1 MRVST
6 HIDSSVD
13 EIVSN
18 QVLEHEFNLVCA
30 EIEKLSSQRQKVPE
44 ELEDLKNSY
53 QIKMNMLVAMVQTGA
68 LTMEKYVSQ
77 VEESIEWTKKM
88 ALSFKKA
95 GRIDEARK
103 AMIRVK
109 LMTQEVEET
118 RQADQ

>member
-1 MRVST
+1 MST

-53 QIKMNMLVAMVQTGA
+53 QIKMNLLVAMVQTGA

-118 RQADQ
+118 RQAD